1 MGVFGVED
9 VDEEESRK
17 GPPDVE
23 GDLGSK
29 GCRETEASME
39 TRAGAECAEGRRSWG
54 FRVGAGCQRV
64 RGEDG
69 RAVIE
74 LPGPHVANLSGSWL
88 CNPGLR
94 GTLDNYCSL
103 WAGTE
108 EALPLTW
115 KAHEEESLQ
124 ARSPAW
130 PPSSRPSSTLY
141 TYASVP
147 FWTLEIHG

>member
-1 MGVFGVED
+1 MKPAARARAWVGVLGVED
-9 VDEEESRK
+9 VDEEEPRK

-39 TRAGAECAEGRRSWG
+39 TRAGAGCAEGRRSWG

-108 EALPLTW
+108 EALPLT
-115 KAHEEESLQ
+115 
-124 ARSPAW
+124 
-130 PPSSRPSSTLY
+130 
-141 TYASVP
+141 
-147 FWTLEIHG
+147 